1 MIDPQKKDGDV
12 ATGDRHPVALPPK
25 VMHAADTVSGENEE
39 MARVGLSKGFWRRW
53 IVEPLR
59 MQLVQGISPE
69 SLGWTIGVGVTLGV
83 FPWFGV
89 RGWICLCV
97 GWLFRLNQPVL
108 HLFKSLSYPLH
119 LALLLPFV
127 QFGQRLFG
135 KPPLEISVTMFEESF
150 GRGFGEF
157 FREFGWIMLRA
168 GVAWLLIAPVL
179 LIVLRL
185 VATPVLR
192 RMKFSRKG

>member
-1 MIDPQKKDGDV
+1 
-12 ATGDRHPVALPPK
+12 
-25 VMHAADTVSGENEE
+25 MHDADAVSGENVETI
-39 MARVGLSKGFWRRW
+39 MAGSQKGFWRRW

-59 MQLVQGISPE
+59 AQLVQGISPE
-69 SLGWTIGVGVTLGV
+69 CLGWTIAAGVTLGV

-89 RGWICLCV
+89 RAWICLFV

-135 KPPLEISVTMFEESF
+135 EPSLKISVSMFEESF
-150 GRGFGEF
+150 SRGFGAF
-157 FREFGWIMLRA
+157 LREFGWILLHA
-168 GVAWLLIAPVL
+168 GVAWLLVAPVL
-179 LIVLRL
+179 LVVLRL
-185 VATPVLR
+185 VVTPLLR
-192 RMKFSRKG
+192 RMRFANKG